1 MSLSNTETPVLKLK
15 GRASLLQKRQQVE
28 IEAVEDANTLE
39 TVNSKKRS
47 RFTIQDSDDE
57 QNDESPFNQGG
68 DSLLDVQDRLD
79 EMLEMNEA
87 MAHIVKR
94 KDPLFEEEPEAL
106 MTTDTK
112 ENEDQDKLHLFNEN
126 EEDILYDSDGNPLND
141 DYYGDEDEES
151 THELT
156 TDQIIERRNARLVN
170 GILYL
175 DVKSWIRM
183 RH

>member
-1 MSLSNTETPVLKLK
+1 M
-15 GRASLLQKRQQVE
+15 
-28 IEAVEDANTLE
+28 
-39 TVNSKKRS
+39 KK
-47 RFTIQDSDDE
+47 
-57 QNDESPFNQGG
+57 
-68 DSLLDVQDRLD
+68 
-79 EMLEMNEA
+79 EMLKFVSENFEVIKSKFYDQERDL
-87 MAHIVKR
+87 IV
-94 KDPLFEEEPEAL
+94 
-106 MTTDTK
+106 
-112 ENEDQDKLHLFNEN
+112 N
-126 EEDILYDSDGNPLND
+126 